1 VTKSAASFSPVA
13 PLRRAPTRF
22 SMASRLGA
30 SLALCGCTAD
40 VQNTDGQQ
48 NASLARPA
56 RLGFEPVADAM
67 QLHCGTLDCHG
78 QVGRNMRLYG
88 MYGLRQSKN
97 DDPLNQPTSPAEYD
111 ADYLSI
117 VGLEPEAMSKVV
129 QHQAAPET
137 LSMIRKPLGIESH
150 KGGQLMVQGD
160 PLDRCM
166 VGWLVGAMD
175 AQSCNKVVQTPRPRL
190 DGGP

>member
-1 VTKSAASFSPVA
+1 VTKSTASFSPVA
-13 PLRRAPTRF
+13 PLRCAPTRF
-22 SMASRLGA
+22 SMASRLCVA
-30 SLALCGCTAD
+30 LAVCGCTAD

-48 NASLARPA
+48 NATLARPA

-78 QVGRNMRLYG
+78 QIGRNMRLYG
-88 MYGLRQSKN
+88 MYGLRQSKQ

-117 VGLEPEAMSKVV
+117 VGLEPEPMSKVV

-150 KGGQLMVQGD
+150 KGGKLMVQAD

-175 AQSCNKVVQTPRPRL
+175 AQSCNTVVQTPRPRL

>member
-1 VTKSAASFSPVA
+1 VTKSAA
-13 PLRRAPTRF
+13 TRF
-22 SMASRLGA
+22 SRASRLCA
-30 SLALCGCTAD
+30 SLAVCGCTAD
-40 VQNTDGQQ
+40 VQNTDGQR

-78 QVGRNMRLYG
+78 QIGRNMRLYG
-88 MYGLRQSKN
+88 MYGLRQSQK
-97 DDPLNQPTSPAEYD
+97 DDPLNQPTSPTEYD

-137 LSMIRKPLGIESH
+137 LSMIRKPLGIENH

-175 AQSCNKVVQTPRPRL
+175 VQSCNKVVQTPRPRL